1 MLRTRPP
8 PASDPDDTLA
18 GATSY
23 LELAGI
29 TIGGWLMLR
38 RAEAALTHDDEGSAV
53 DESEF
58 FASETTT
65 RAAGLLRPVTS
76 GARRLGPHV

>member
-1 MLRTRPP
+1 
-8 PASDPDDTLA
+8 
-18 GATSY
+18 
-23 LELAGI
+23 
-29 TIGGWLMLR
+29 MLR